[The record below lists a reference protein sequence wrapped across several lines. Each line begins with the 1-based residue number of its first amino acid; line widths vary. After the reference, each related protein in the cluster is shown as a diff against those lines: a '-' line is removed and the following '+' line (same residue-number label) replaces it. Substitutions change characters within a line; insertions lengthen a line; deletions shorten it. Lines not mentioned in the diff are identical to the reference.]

1 MVHEGVRRWLQK
13 VAPRTRR
20 YGSVCTGAFVLA
32 SAGLLDG
39 KRVAT
44 HWASCARLAERF
56 PAVSVDA
63 EALYVVD
70 GKVWTSAGVTT
81 GIDMALALVEAD
93 LGAATANLIARH
105 FVLYARRPGY
115 QSQFSPMLQ
124 AQATADAPFAALIDW
139 MQDHL
144 DRELDVPTLAR
155 HAGYSERSFY
165 RKFTE
170 ATGKTPAHF
179 VEDLRL
185 DAARTLLSKGLS
197 LKLIAGRVGLK
208 SSARLGQAFERRFGM
223 APVAVPRDAARGRE
237 CGASSVP
244 RQLRTLAEAERHA
257 MVPPR
262 CAQVEVTPHWPLTC
276 AAAPMAG
283 PMSVVPAG
291 RCSRTAIAY
300 RGSSRISS
308 TASRAGWNSTAIGAP
323 CPRRVARS
331 ARHAGDL
338 AGRRMKILPA
348 GEIDHRCSRI
358 RKLPITSA
366 VPAKPAPSQRAALAA
381 SAAPPPEK
389 SNRPNISATSAAPI
403 VWPSVRAVAMMPP
416 ALPLRSRGTA
426 FIISRL
432 LGAAKMPKP
441 APHSTSRHMM
451 STVRGIGAAAA
462 PSARRPAVMLVR
474 PIAPSTPA

>member
-1 MVHEGVRRWLQK
+1 MTNKVYFLPMVHKLFIFAYDGCQLLDVAGPAAVFGAANDATGQAAYELRIVSTEGGPVLSNCGVALQSKKIGGQPDTLLVAGGSRGLKAAMTRPDARRWLQR
-13 VAPRTRR
+13 VAPGTRR

-44 HWASCARLAERF
+44 HWASCARLAARF

-70 GKVWTSAGVTT
+70 GKVWTSAGVTS

-115 QSQFSPMLQ
+115 QSQFSPLLQ
-124 AQATADAPFAALIDW
+124 AQAAADAPFAALIDW

-144 DRELDVPTLAR
+144 ERDLDVPTLAR

-223 APVAVPRDAARGRE
+223 PPSLFRQMHTERQAA
-237 CGASSVP
+237 
-244 RQLRTLAEAERHA
+244 
-257 MVPPR
+257 
-262 CAQVEVTPHWPLTC
+262 
-276 AAAPMAG
+276 
-283 PMSVVPAG
+283 
-291 RCSRTAIAY
+291 
-300 RGSSRISS
+300 
-308 TASRAGWNSTAIGAP
+308 
-323 CPRRVARS
+323 
-331 ARHAGDL
+331 
-338 AGRRMKILPA
+338 
-348 GEIDHRCSRI
+348 
-358 RKLPITSA
+358 
-366 VPAKPAPSQRAALAA
+366 
-381 SAAPPPEK
+381 
-389 SNRPNISATSAAPI
+389 
-403 VWPSVRAVAMMPP
+403 
-416 ALPLRSRGTA
+416 
-426 FIISRL
+426 
-432 LGAAKMPKP
+432 
-441 APHSTSRHMM
+441 
-451 STVRGIGAAAA
+451 
-462 PSARRPAVMLVR
+462 
-474 PIAPSTPA
+474 